1 MSINNGR
8 SSEPELISFNGRD
21 GEEVTEFLRSVK
33 RVALAEGRQRDDQWL
48 MDYTE
53 SCLAGPALQWHLYLE
68 DKTLSSW
75 RGLQRALL
83 NRFAPMKAAPTV
95 PEPAPAAFRPI
106 EVASSAPPLPSQ
118 SDLKRNQGD
127 FGVGKSCL
135 LARSLYQLWAP
146 FITPMTGVDYEIY
159 LVIKNDKQYTRHYW
173 DISGHP
179 RYRSLTE
186 EYLGDVDSFWFVYDI
201 TNRKSFESIR
211 KWAARARESSPQ
223 SNNLNLI
230 ANKKDLSDK
239 RAVSLEEA
247 KALAVELKLLWHGEM
262 SAKTNAGV
270 QYLWGGWTPG
280 LKKLSKVV

>member
-75 RGLQRALL
+75 RGLQRAFL
-83 NRFAPMKAAPTV
+83 NRFAPMKAAPMV

-118 SDLKRNQGD
+118 SDLKGT
-127 FGVGKSCL
+127 K
-135 LARSLYQLWAP
+135 LWAP
-146 FITPMTGVDYEIY
+146 FITPTTGVDYEIY